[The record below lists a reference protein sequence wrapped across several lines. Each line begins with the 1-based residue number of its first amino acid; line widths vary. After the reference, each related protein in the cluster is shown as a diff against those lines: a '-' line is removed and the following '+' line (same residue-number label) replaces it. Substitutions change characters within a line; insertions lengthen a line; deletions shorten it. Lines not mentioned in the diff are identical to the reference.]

1 MAGYNLANLQTD
13 IRNYTE
19 VDSGVFTAAI
29 LNRFIENAEFRIYSE
44 LPMDSGRYVS
54 EGTLAANDNTINV
67 PGKGTKGA
75 TGTLFVRGV
84 EVFNSTTNSEG
95 NGTWLEKKDQTYL
108 SEYVDRKFGPSGEI
122 QSPTDTANS
131 VTGIPKY
138 YAMFGGATGDSS
150 TTSGGMYIAPT
161 PDANYI
167 FRIYYNMVPLGLESE
182 TSGTY
187 ISKYFPQGLLYACL
201 VEAYGYLKG
210 PMEMLTLYEN
220 KYKNAI
226 QQFAGMQI
234 GRRRRDDYTDGTVR
248 IPVKSPS
255 P

>member
-19 VDSGVFTAAI
+19 VDSGVFTDAI

-131 VTGIPKY
+131 VTGFPKY